1 MNLVCLLCVCSVV
14 YNIYSFVSNTYVN
27 SYIADKIGDSNG
39 STSILK
45 AHREMQDALDAVCD
59 LYDFCLWAK
68 KGIKE
73 GWPINN
79 LRALTHNDVQESS
92 FMRSLKFDGYKIA
105 MEIVAQAR
113 RVSGTS
119 LTSFVLLVCN
129 KTSPLN
135 HCS

>member
-27 SYIADKIGDSNG
+27 SYIADTIGDTNG

-45 AHREMQDALDAVCD
+45 AHREMHEALDAVSNLHD
-59 LYDFCLWAK
+59 LCLWAK
-68 KGIKE
+68 KGIE
-73 GWPINN
+73 VGWPINN
-79 LRALTHNDVQESS
+79 FRALTHNDVQESS
-92 FMRSLKFDGYKIA
+92 FMGSLKLDGYKIA

-113 RVSGTS
+113 RVFGTS

-129 KTSPLN
+129 KTPVN